1 MALHPDFPSS
11 PFDVLDPEVRWFP
24 ADETLRDRGNAEIR
38 DTIKL
43 RKTRPFVVKDQAY
56 LIPKKCVFNR
66 VIGDSPL
73 ELWSSPRF
81 LSDARTWRRTRRT
94 TSRCTSHWTM

>member
-38 DTIKL
+38 
-43 RKTRPFVVKDQAY
+43 
-56 LIPKKCVFNR
+56 
-66 VIGDSPL
+66 
-73 ELWSSPRF
+73 
-81 LSDARTWRRTRRT
+81 ARSNCGRRAP
-94 TSRCTSHWTM
+94 SW